1 MCDVLDGLGDTAV
14 EQRVAADVVAL
25 CRRFPVPA

>member
-1 MCDVLDGLGDTAV
+1 VLDSLGDAAV
-14 EQRVAADVVAL
+14 EQRVAAEVVAL